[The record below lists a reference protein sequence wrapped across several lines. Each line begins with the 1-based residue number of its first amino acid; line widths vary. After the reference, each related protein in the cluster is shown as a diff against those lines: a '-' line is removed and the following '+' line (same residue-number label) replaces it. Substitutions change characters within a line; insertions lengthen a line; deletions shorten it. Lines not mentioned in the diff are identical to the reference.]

1 MWAGIY
7 SSIPQDLDDMFQSYS
22 LKGKLGRLDNNNNR
36 SETRQLEDRQPSLSS
51 KSPDEKV
58 VGVLPLPR
66 LFHQRSPLS
75 RCPSP
80 DTQSERSF
88 DNSEGRRSR
97 DSMFADDDVMI
108 VGQDVSG
115 RSSGEMERLGV
126 MSKSQARK
134 QISSSGMAFLRM
146 DPYACTR
153 GPVIAQQHKRRPPPL
168 ALTISN
174 GKTHSMPDRIPQARL
189 APNAIR
195 QAEHIERPPPQRIS
209 SLPFTPFAR
218 PRVAPAPPQMGRS
231 SSESMARPRFG
242 VDLPVDVS
250 LTSEPNEEV
259 VIVED
264 PHRKGRSFF
273 IEDESPVHGTF
284 GMSLAKKITLKG
296 MGESWKKAVANRI

>member
-1 MWAGIY
+1 
-7 SSIPQDLDDMFQSYS
+7 MFQSYS
-22 LKGKLGRLDNNNNR
+22 LKGKIGRIESNNDR
-36 SETRQLEDRQPSLSS
+36 SGTRQMEDRQPLLVS

-66 LFHQRSPLS
+66 LFHQPSPLS

-88 DNSEGRRSR
+88 DNSEGRRSG
-97 DSMFADDDVMI
+97 DSMFDDDVII
-108 VGQDVSG
+108 VRQDVNG

-126 MSKSQARK
+126 MSKSQTRK
-134 QISSSGMAFLRM
+134 QISSSDLAFLSM

-153 GPVIAQQHKRRPPPL
+153 GPVMDQQKRRPPPL

-195 QAEHIERPPPQRIS
+195 QNDHVERPPPQRIS

-218 PRVAPAPPQMGRS
+218 PRVAPAPPQMGRC
-231 SSESMARPRFG
+231 SSESMVRPRLG
-242 VDLPVDVS
+242 ADLPVDVS

-259 VIVED
+259 VVVAD